1 MSLPDFGNIGAGD
14 VSRQEAIN
22 ILLASIAAEELG
34 LAHIINA
41 EGQKIEKAISSCG
54 DIVKLLKIDE
64 SVSDT
69 LKTIIKK
76 EIILQFKLENVLE
89 LIKLSKHHHSPHI
102 D

>member
-1 MSLPDFGNIGAGD
+1 MSLPNFDKICAGE
-14 VSRQEAIN
+14 VSREEAIN

-64 SVSDT
+64 SVNDT

-76 EIILQFKLENVLE
+76 EIILQFKLENVLD
-89 LIKLSKHHHSPHI
+89 LIKLSKHHHCSHS